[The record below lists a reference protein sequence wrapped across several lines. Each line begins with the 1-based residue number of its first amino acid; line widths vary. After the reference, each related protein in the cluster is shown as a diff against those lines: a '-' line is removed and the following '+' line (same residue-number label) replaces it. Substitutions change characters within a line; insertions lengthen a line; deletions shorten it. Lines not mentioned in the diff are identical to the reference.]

1 MMAKANSVVERD
13 GIVIGAHAGLARIRL
28 EPAPGCSGCGSR
40 GTCASA
46 AGKQQIVEIRLPEPA
61 PPGARV
67 TLTLPESS
75 VAVAAVLGYLLPI
88 VGLLLGAVN
97 ATLVFAGDLAAVIG
111 AVCGLL
117 VGLLGVRLISGRF
130 STRYM
135 TPGVCPSPLP
145 TGDHA

>member
-1 MMAKANSVVERD
+1 MTALVERD

-28 EPAPGCSGCGSR
+28 EPAPGCAGCGSR
-40 GTCASA
+40 GTCASG
-46 AGKQQIVEIRLPEPA
+46 AGKPQIVEIRLPEPA

-88 VGLLLGAVN
+88 VGLLLGAMS

-117 VGLLGVRLISGRF
+117 VGLLGVRLVSVRF
-130 STRYM
+130 SNRYM
-135 TPGVCPSPLP
+135 TPGICPSTHLS
-145 TGDHA
+145 GDPS